1 MTKVLGVD
9 LAARNSAAIV
19 LRDGGLISHGEVLD
33 DIDSLRLPPLGFIY
47 GLVDLA
53 RRHDVEL
60 IAVEDV
66 PYGISSQAMVKPVL
80 RLQGA
85 LIMALATEHLLERT
99 VFVNPATWQRAV
111 GVYGKAK
118 AGARDL
124 AASFGYTPPDL
135 LSGVHAADLAALHGA
150 ERSKRRAQLKKAM
163 TDYDDAFLL
172 TYWAAL
178 HVDDIRRISGVQEP
192 SI

>member
-1 MTKVLGVD
+1 MTNVLGVD

-19 LRDGGLISHGEVLD
+19 LRDGGLVSHGEVLD
-33 DIDSLRLPPLGFIY
+33 DLDSLRLPPLGFALGITQL
-47 GLVDLA
+47 GLK
-53 RRHDVEL
+53 HDVEL
-60 IAVEDV
+60 IVVEDV

-85 LIMALATEHLLERT
+85 IILALAQEQLLTRT

-118 AGARDL
+118 DGARAL

-135 LSGVHAADLAALHGA
+135 LTTHARDLAEVNGK

-172 TYWAAL
+172 AYWAGL
-178 HVDDIRRISGVQEP
+178 HLHDIRDISGVQEP
-192 SI
+192 LI